1 MNPSKMLLIRSGRL
15 IDPESGRDEQ
25 ADVLIRGGKIA
36 SVGKRI
42 KKPEGTE
49 VFDAKGLVVAP
60 GLVDMHVHLR
70 EPGREDEETILSG
83 VQAAVAGGF
92 TAVACMPNT
101 EPAIDTQETVRFVR
115 QQAEGAPARVYP
127 IGAVTR
133 GRRGEE
139 LTEMADLTAAGAVA
153 VSDDG
158 CEVVNAGI
166 LRRALEYASMFD
178 IPVISHCE
186 DPMLS
191 GTGVMHEGYLSTVLG
206 LRGIPAV
213 SEEIMVARDIRLA
226 EFAGARL
233 HIAHVSSAGSVD
245 LIRMAKARGIRVT
258 AEATPHHFTLTDEAV
273 RGYDTNTKVNPP
285 LRTAVDRQAIRDGLA
300 DGTIDCVASDH
311 APHSSEEKELEY
323 DAAPFGMLGLETSL
337 GLVLTELV
345 ATGVLSLTDAVA
357 RMSTNPRRILGL
369 DGGVLR
375 KGAPADLTIIDPKAR
390 WTVDRKA
397 FRSRSRNT
405 PFDGWELTG
414 RAEAT
419 IVGGRIVFQR
429 SPDKK

>member
-1 MNPSKMLLIRSGRL
+1 
-15 IDPESGRDEQ
+15 
-25 ADVLIRGGKIA
+25 
-36 SVGKRI
+36 
-42 KKPEGTE
+42 
-49 VFDAKGLVVAP
+49 
-60 GLVDMHVHLR
+60 
-70 EPGREDEETILSG
+70 
-83 VQAAVAGGF
+83 
-92 TAVACMPNT
+92 
-101 EPAIDTQETVRFVR
+101 
-115 QQAEGAPARVYP
+115 
-127 IGAVTR
+127 
-133 GRRGEE
+133 
-139 LTEMADLTAAGAVA
+139 
-153 VSDDG
+153 
-158 CEVVNAGI
+158 
-166 LRRALEYASMFD
+166 
-178 IPVISHCE
+178 
-186 DPMLS
+186 
-191 GTGVMHEGYLSTVLG
+191 VLG